1 MVDKKMAGLMDGW
14 IDTECRYA
22 NLLAV
27 KCDHL
32 NIRQFSPRK
41 SAETV
46 MNKLVQF
53 GYRISNKLRLQV
65 GPCKKLPE
73 ITCITYK

>member
-22 NLLAV
+22 NLSAV

-32 NIRQFSPRK
+32 NRK